1 MFGHNISPTPHL
13 INIIVQ
19 RSIGTKAQRTED
31 RRRMTDKKGI
41 SNLRIQILFDGI
53 EKGCVIRGIFLDG
66 IDVDLV

>member
-1 MFGHNISPTPHL
+1 MFGHNISATSHL

-41 SNLRIQILFDGI
+41 SNFRIQILFDSI
-53 EKGCVIRGIFLDG
+53 EKECVIRGIFLDG
-66 IDVDLV
+66 RDVDLV